1 MPLSEPPATGELRRL
16 PAERLAGRKLYRL
29 YNRRRASPWWF
40 ASAPRDAAEGGR
52 FDLPAPDGTC
62 YFGTTSAAATLEG
75 LQDLLGT
82 GLLHRSVLE
91 RLALA
96 EIAAPATAPVAAKL
110 TTARAT
116 ALGVTA
122 GLWADAD
129 RALTQRWAAALHRVW
144 EALYAGIQHDP
155 TGRAR
160 AVALF
165 DAAGEHPPAGRSRW
179 RWTTRPAA
187 DDPRV
192 ASTLTRHGLVVVG
205 DGDLPVV
212 AWREPAG

>member
-1 MPLSEPPATGELRRL
+1 VPADKAAHAN
-16 PAERLAGRKLYRL
+16 P
-29 YNRRRASPWWF
+29 
-40 ASAPRDAAEGGR
+40 AEGGR

-62 YFGTTSAAATLEG
+62 YFGTTAAAATLEG

-91 RLALA
+91 RLSLA
-96 EIAAPATAPVAAKL
+96 EVTAPAAAPVAAKL

-122 GLWADAD
+122 ALWAGTD
-129 RALTQRWAAALHRVW
+129 RALTQRWATALHRVW
-144 EALYAGIQHDP
+144 DALYAGIQHDP

-160 AVALF
+160 AVAIF

-179 RWTTRPAA
+179 RWTTSPAA
-187 DDPRV
+187 EDARV
-192 ASTLTRHGLVVVG
+192 AATLARHGLVVTG

-212 AWREPAG
+212 PYKEPPRRR